1 MLVMTSGKN
10 RANTPMGENKNIVLA
25 LVLSAII
32 LFGYQYFI
40 AGPRIDAQRQYD
52 AQLAEQ
58 ARLEEESGAPQ
69 AEADDA
75 PSLPLA
81 VSVDGGNAQSS
92 GGSVN
97 TYANAGSVS
106 VENSELTGSISLG
119 GARIDNLFLSNHSVE
134 LDSEEKVQLLV
145 PANEENG
152 YFVRFGWTAVDTSI
166 AADDLPKATTIWA
179 SNDTS
184 LTPTSPATLRW
195 ANISGVEFFIKI
207 ELDEQFMF
215 TVTQTVNNTTG
226 NPIRVR
232 PYGFIDRKQEP
243 TTDGLFVLHE
253 GPIGVFDDT
262 LEEKS
267 YENLRDADNTKF
279 ESTTSTGGWMGIT
292 DKYWMTVLIPDQQK
306 QLAVAN
312 LSYKNNSANGG
323 YRASYLEQA
332 ATVPAN
338 GSFETR
344 TQLYA
349 GAKIVGTIDDY
360 QAQYDIKLFDRSI
373 DWGWLY
379 FLTKPFFAGIH
390 FLFGLT
396 GNFGI
401 AILLFTVAVKLVLF
415 PLANKSYVSMSHMK
429 DAQPKMKAMQERYKD
444 DRQKLQQEMM
454 AFYKKEK
461 INPLAGCLPIVIQ
474 MPIFFALY
482 KVLYV
487 TIEMRHQ
494 PFFGWIQDLS
504 VADPVTPL
512 NLFGL
517 LPFDPPAVIAIGIW
531 PVLMGITMWLQQK
544 LNPQTNM
551 DPTQQKIMSFLPI
564 IFTFIMARFS
574 AGLVIYW
581 TWNQTL
587 SIAQQWYIMRKE
599 SARRAAKKAE
609 AKS

>member
-1 MLVMTSGKN
+1 MASEKN
-10 RANTPMGENKNIVLA
+10 RVNTPMGENKNIVLA
-25 LVLSAII
+25 LGLSAII

-40 AGPRIDAQRQYD
+40 AGPRIEAQRQYE
-52 AQLAEQ
+52 AQQAELAAQQETG
-58 ARLEEESGAPQ
+58 SGAAA
-69 AEADDA
+69 AEEDDA

-81 VSVDGGNAQSS
+81 ASVDPQNAQSP
-92 GGSVN
+92 
-97 TYANAGSVS
+97 TANSYVDAGNITVS
-106 VENSELTGSISLG
+106 NSELRGSISLG
-119 GARIDNLFLSNHSVE
+119 GARLDNLFLTNHDVE
-134 LDSEEKVQLLV
+134 LNGEEKVQLLV
-145 PANEENG
+145 PANEDNG

-166 AADDLPKATTIWA
+166 GADDLPKASTVWT
-179 SNDTS
+179 SDDTN
-184 LTPTSPATLRW
+184 LTPASPVTLRW
-195 ANISGVEFFIKI
+195 VNTMGVEFLIKV

-215 TVTQTVNNTTG
+215 TVTQTVNNTTT

-243 TTDGLFVLHE
+243 KTDGLFVLHE

-262 LEEKS
+262 LEEKT
-267 YENLRDADNTKF
+267 YENLRDEDNGKY
-279 ESTTSTGGWMGIT
+279 ESTTSIGGWMGIT
-292 DKYWMTVLIPDQQK
+292 DKYWMTVLIPDQSK

-312 LSYKNNSANGG
+312 LSYKANSANGG

-332 ATVPAN
+332 ASVPAN
-338 GSFETR
+338 GTFATQTR
-344 TQLYA
+344 LYA
-349 GAKIVGTIDDY
+349 GAKIVETIDDY
-360 QAQYDIKLFDRSI
+360 QETYKIKLFDRSI

-379 FLTKPFFAGIH
+379 FLTKPFFAGLH

-396 GNFGI
+396 GNFGV

-429 DAQPKMKAMQERYKD
+429 DAQPKMKALQERYKD

-461 INPLAGCLPIVIQ
+461 INPLAGCLPIVVQ

-504 VADPVTPL
+504 VADPLTPL

-517 LPFDPPAVIAIGIW
+517 IPFDPPAVIAIGIW
-531 PVLMGITMWLQQK
+531 PILMGITMWLQQK

-551 DPTQQKIMSFLPI
+551 DPTQQKIMSILPI
-564 IFTFIMARFS
+564 VFTFIMARFS

-581 TWNQTL
+581 TWNNLL
-587 SIAQQWYIMRKE
+587 SITQQWYIMRKE
-599 SARRAAKKAE
+599 SARRAAKASVKA
-609 AKS
+609 

>member
-1 MLVMTSGKN
+1 
-10 RANTPMGENKNIVLA
+10 MGENKNIILA
-25 LVLSAII
+25 LVLSGII

-40 AGPRIDAQRQYD
+40 AGPRIEAQRQYE
-52 AQLAEQ
+52 ALQAEQ
-58 ARLEEESGAPQ
+58 AAIEGTENAGVIEQ
-69 AEADDA
+69 DDA

-81 VSVDGGNAQSS
+81 VSVDPQTDQSS
-92 GGSVN
+92 SGN
-97 TYANAGSVS
+97 YTYADAKTIAINNA
-106 VENSELTGSISLG
+106 ELSGSISLG
-119 GARIDNLFLSNHSVE
+119 GARFDNLFLANHNVE
-134 LDSEEKVQLLV
+134 LNGEEKVQLLV
-145 PANEENG
+145 PANEDNG
-152 YFVRFGWTAVDTSI
+152 YFVRFGWTAVDASI
-166 AADDLPKATTIWA
+166 SADDLPKATTIWT
-179 SNDTS
+179 SSDTE
-184 LTPTSPATLRW
+184 LTPQSPVLLRW
-195 ANISGVEFFIKI
+195 TNAAGIEFLIKI

-215 TVTQTVNNTTG
+215 TVTQTVNNTSG
-226 NPIRVR
+226 NPIQVR

-243 TTDGLFVLHE
+243 VTDGLFVLHE
-253 GPIGVFDDT
+253 GPIGVFDDN
-262 LEEKS
+262 LEEQT
-267 YENLRDADNTKF
+267 YEDLRDADGGKF
-279 ESTTSTGGWMGIT
+279 ESTTSVGGWMGIT
-292 DKYWMTVLIPDQQK
+292 DKYWMTVLIPDQAK
-306 QLAVAN
+306 QLAVSN
-312 LSYKNNSANGG
+312 LSYKASGG
-323 YRASYLEQA
+323 YRASYLEKA
-332 ATVPAN
+332 ASVPAG
-338 GSFETR
+338 GSFETQ

-349 GAKIVGTIDDY
+349 GAKIVETIDNY
-360 QAQYDIKLFDRSI
+360 QDEFGIKLFDRSI

-396 GNFGI
+396 GNFGV
-401 AILLFTVAVKLVLF
+401 AILLFTVVVKLVLF

-429 DAQPKMKAMQERYKD
+429 DAQPKMKALQERYKD

-461 INPLAGCLPIVIQ
+461 INPLAGCLPILIQ

-517 LPFDPPAVIAIGIW
+517 IPFDPPAVIAIGIW
-531 PVLMGITMWLQQK
+531 PILMGVTMWLQQK

-551 DPTQQKIMSFLPI
+551 DPTQQKIMAFLPI

-581 TWNQTL
+581 TWNNLL
-587 SIAQQWYIMRKE
+587 SITQQWYIMRKE
-599 SARRAAKKAE
+599 SARRAAKAANKA
-609 AKS
+609 